1 MLCTSNDKDIVETKM
16 AFPESNENWISHSLA
31 GKICG
36 HEIGIK
42 WNIIDWVVES
52 WKHLFLPFGP

>member
-1 MLCTSNDKDIVETKM
+1 LDSCNRRKV
-16 AFPESNENWISHSLA
+16 SHYLA

-52 WKHLFLPFGP
+52 WKHQFLPYFGP